1 MNAAELVE
9 KIRKELGRGSRQG
22 HRPSAQ
28 IDFGVYTGEL
38 RGVVRNFKKELK
50 GESGEFVL
58 QIANALID
66 ENVTDCRQVAYEL
79 IAAHKPP
86 RELLNEK
93 VVIQLGQRLDNWCC
107 VDNFCCYIAG
117 AALREGRISDSLI
130 EKWISPMTSGFDV
143 APWLSTQNRA
153 AEKEI
158 LNGP

>member
-50 GESGEFVL
+50 DESGEFVL